1 MSLHPN
7 AGKQAPKSI
16 LINVPQLISDYYS
29 KIPNTQNATQ
39 RISFGTSG
47 HRGSSLLSSFN
58 ETHILAVTQA
68 VCDYR
73 KEVGIDGTLF
83 MGMDTHALSY
93 PAQLSA
99 IQVLAANGIDV
110 RIAKDFGYTPTPVIS
125 HAILTHNSDATAPQ
139 CDGIII
145 TPSHNP
151 PSDGGFKY
159 NPPHGGPA
167 DTDVTNWI
175 ESRANA
181 IMENDLVDVQK
192 MPLEEALKADNIV
205 AYDYITPYVD
215 DLENVIDMQAIAQ
228 SGILIGADA
237 MGGSGLAYY
246 PAIKKRY
253 GLNME
258 VFHDT
263 LDSTFSFMHCDKDG
277 KIRMD
282 CSSPYAMAGLVEM
295 KEKYDIAFGN
305 DTDFDRHGIVTKS
318 VGLMNPNHYLSVA
331 INYLAQHRPEWRADL
346 GIGKTLV
353 SSSMIDRVAD
363 ALHKKVIE
371 VPVGFKW
378 FVDGLVDGSIIFG
391 GEESAGASFLRKD
404 GTVWSTDKDG
414 IIMTL
419 LAAEIL
425 AVTGKDPGVHYQEL
439 TEKFGA
445 PIYARID
452 APASAE
458 QRDILKNL
466 SPEDVK
472 EKALAGEP
480 IEAILTNAPG
490 NNAKIGGLKVVA
502 KNGWF
507 ALRPSGTEPIYKI
520 YAESFIDEAHLK
532 QIQEEA
538 QAMVAKLF

>member
-7 AGKQAPKSI
+7 AGKLAPKSI
-16 LINVPQLISDYYS
+16 LINVPQLISAYY
-29 KIPNTQNATQ
+29 TQTPDIHNRAH

-47 HRGSSLLSSFN
+47 HRGSSLHKSFN
-58 ETHILAVTQA
+58 EMHILAVTQA

-73 KEVGIDGTLF
+73 KKAGISGTLF

-93 PAQLSA
+93 PAQLTA
-99 IQVLAANGIDV
+99 IEVLVANGVDLY
-110 RIAKDFGYTPTPVIS
+110 IAKEFGYTPTPVIS
-125 HAILTHNSDATAPQ
+125 HAILTHNTKEGQ
-139 CDGIII
+139 LCDGIVI

-151 PSDGGFKY
+151 PTDGGFKY

-167 DTDVTNWI
+167 DTDVTDWI
-175 ESRANA
+175 EARANE
-181 IMENDLVDVQK
+181 ILENDLQDVK
-192 MPLEEALKADNIV
+192 KIPLEEALYAKNV
-205 AYDYITPYVD
+205 TQYDYVTPYVD
-215 DLENVIDMQAIAQ
+215 DLENVIDMDAIAA

-237 MGGSGLAYY
+237 MGGSGMAYY
-246 PAIKKRY
+246 AAIKTCY

-282 CSSPYAMAGLVEM
+282 CSSPYAMAGLVAL

-331 INYLAQHRPEWRADL
+331 IHYLAQNRPEWKSDL

-353 SSSMIDRVAD
+353 SSSMIDRVAND
-363 ALHKKVIE
+363 LHKKVIE

-378 FVDGLVDGSIIFG
+378 FVDGLIEGRIFFG

-404 GTVWSTDKDG
+404 GSVWSTDKDG
-414 IIMTL
+414 IILTL

-439 TEKFGA
+439 TQKFGA

-452 APASAE
+452 APADAQ
-458 QRDILKNL
+458 QRSILKKL
-466 SPEDVK
+466 SPDDVK
-472 EKALAGEP
+472 EKVLAGEP

-490 NNAKIGGLKVVA
+490 NGAAIGGLKVVA

-532 QIQEEA
+532 QIQQEA
-538 QAMVAKLF
+538 QAMVNKLF

>member
-16 LINVPQLISDYYS
+16 LINVPELISNYYT
-29 KIPNTQNATQ
+29 KTPNPQNSAE

-47 HRGSSLLSSFN
+47 HRGSSLLTSFN

-73 KEVGIDGTLF
+73 KEQNINGTLF

-110 RIAKDFGYTPTPVIS
+110 RIAKDFAYTPTPVIS
-125 HAILTHNSDATAPQ
+125 HAILTHNADANAQ
-139 CDGIII
+139 CDGIVI

-167 DTDVTNWI
+167 DTDVTNWV
-175 ESRANA
+175 EARANNL
-181 IMENDLVDVQK
+181 IENGLTEVKK
-192 MPLEEALKADNIV
+192 MTLEEALQADNISE
-205 AYDYITPYVD
+205 YDYITPYVN
-215 DLENVIDMQAIAQ
+215 DLENVINMEAIAK

-237 MGGSGLAYY
+237 MGGSGMAYY
-246 PAIKKRY
+246 RAIKERY

-282 CSSPYAMAGLVEM
+282 CSSPYAMAGLVDM

-331 INYLAQHRPEWRADL
+331 INYLAQNRPEWKSNL

-363 ALHKKVIE
+363 ALNKKVIE

-391 GEESAGASFLRKD
+391 GEESAGASFLRRD

-414 IIMTL
+414 IILTL
-419 LAAEIL
+419 LSAEIL

-439 TEKFGA
+439 TEKFGS

-452 APASAE
+452 APADAE
-458 QRDILKNL
+458 QRAILKKL

-472 EKALAGEP
+472 EQVLAGEP

-538 QAMVAKLF
+538 QAMVSKLF